1 MSVRLPVPGRGG
13 AGQGAGRGAGRGWGI
28 AISVLPSTVGSV
40 TEASLGRACS
50 GSGASARA
58 SAFVV
63 QDVVGLDEVACVPG
77 GSPGQ
82 GRVSSGGGAQNDLV
96 GQIVE
101 PGLVDHCERVV
112 LRHDGHG
119 GLGVERERPEWLRRE
134 RSLRAEVQR
143 EEARLRA
150 ERSGDGGAR

>member
-1 MSVRLPVPGRGG
+1 MKWPVCPGGRRARGG
-13 AGQGAGRGAGRGWGI
+13 CR
-28 AISVLPSTVGSV
+28 P
-40 TEASLGRACS
+40 
-50 GSGASARA
+50 
-58 SAFVV
+58 
-63 QDVVGLDEVACVPG
+63 
-77 GSPGQ
+77 
-82 GRVSSGGGAQNDLV
+82 GAQNDLV